1 MRAQACKFSDFVDIS
16 DTFLTT
22 GDKEENSVVTP
33 ASRDLQSLSTAGGA
47 ELESGDLPL
56 SIDKFLISAE
66 QKKDPSLLRCRNDS
80 LGPPHYRFTKDPADH
95 CQFEGGLSFIC
106 YIALSHLTYLTP
118 YLFPHR
124 RLRDSS
130 PSSPCMQV
138 VCGGDRLFFP
148 EVGAYKKPT
157 KRLLICPLRYRSLDH
172 HNFNR
177 MSSEDPF
184 QEPVDTLRRTIL
196 STLHQPPPPPAPTPT
211 RAHALDPEVNNSS
224 SPPAVVCPM
233 VRSTLFSGAAG
244 DCKGFLL
251 QCSITFATYPSVY
264 SSDSAKIGYVIS
276 CLTGSALRWAESV
289 WSQAGPAVSS
299 FSAFARHFME
309 VFGRT
314 DHESSAGEELYN
326 FRQNDLSVHEYTI
339 RFRTL
344 AAASGWNE
352 KALVTTFHQGLEPN
366 LRLMLAPYDDSIGLE
381 RFIQLSLRCSAR
393 VTSYSLSPSST
404 ATNVPRPPEPLSP
417 LVTHP
422 EHMEINRR
430 RLTPQERQHRITKG
444 LCLYCGQSTHL
455 LKDCPLRPPRPVVST
470 ILPMSE
476 NMQPFS
482 TPVTLTANDVSISVA
497 ALIDSG
503 SAGNFIAGYLARR
516 LKIETF
522 PTELIYRVQSI
533 TGKPLSE
540 RDVRRRAGPVGV
552 RVGLCHKEE
561 MSFLVLEGSKMD
573 LVLGRPWLARHE
585 PILSWGTG
593 EILKWGSQCWP
604 ECFPNLPLQP
614 SRHLQVCTTS
624 IESPI
629 DKQSIEIP
637 TEYTD
642 FQDVFCPRRAADL
655 PPHRPWDCAI
665 DLLPDAQVPKGRI
678 YPLSIP
684 ETKAMEEYI
693 QEALAHGYIRPST
706 SPAAS
711 SFFFVAKKDGGLRP
725 CIDYRALNKVTIPFK
740 YPLPL
745 VPAALEKLRG
755 AKVFTKLDLRSA
767 YNLVRI
773 RQGDEWKTA
782 FITPTGHYEYLV
794 MLYGLANAP
803 SIFQD
808 FMHEIFRE
816 YLDKFLVIYID
827 DILIYSPSL
836 QDHRLHVR
844 KVLSKLREFHL
855 FLKAEKCTFH
865 QSHTQFLGYH
875 IDASGVSMDNSKI
888 EAIVNWPA
896 PSTVKE
902 GKPRTLTWTPEA
914 TLAFERLKEAFTSAP
929 ILVHP
934 DPQKPFVV
942 EVDASTT
949 GVGAILSQQQGN
961 PPQLKPELLA
971 IKLALE
977 EWRHWLEG
985 SIHPFQLSISY
996 RPGSKNVRAD
1006 ALSRIHTPD
1015 EEPETTEPILPQHM
1029 FVCPIQWVTP
1039 PAAADP
1045 APAPPPG
1052 CPPNLRFVPEAER
1065 IPLIHTTHTSLGT
1078 GHPGTNR
1085 TLSLLKNQFWW
1096 PRMEQDVQRYVRGC
1110 RECTMSRT
1118 PRHLPAGKLLPLPT
1132 PNRPWSHLG
1141 VDFITDLPA
1150 SEGNTCV
1157 LIIVDR
1163 FSKFCRLIPLKGLPT
1178 AWETAQVLFN
1188 QVFRTY
1194 GLPEDIVSDRG
1205 PQFISRVWRAFF
1217 RLLGVTI
1224 SLSSGYHL
1232 QANGQTERKIQE
1244 VGRFLRTFCHDHQ
1257 DTWNQYLG
1265 WAEYAQNSL
1274 RQATTG
1280 LTPFQC
1286 MLGYQPPLFPWS
1298 GEPSDVPTVDYW
1310 FRESERRAVRRHQ
1323 TNADTRRSNAP
1334 AYQVGQKVWLSTR
1347 DLRLRLPCR
1356 KLSPRFVGPFNI
1368 VEQINPVTYRLQLP
1382 SHYRIHPTFHVSLLK
1397 PCHDP
1402 LVLPTEPGGEE
1413 PPPPMVVEEGTIY
1426 KVKEVLDSRRCGGQ
1440 LQYLLDWEGY
1450 GPEERSWVPRED
1462 VLDDMLLQEF
1472 HTAHPERPAPRGR
1485 GRPPRRRR
1493 GPASGGGP
1501 GGGGNVTPTPGST
1514 FTDSQR
1520 SKSPV
1525 Y

>member
-1 MRAQACKFSDFVDIS
+1 SSD
-16 DTFLTT
+16 L
-22 GDKEENSVVTP
+22 NS
-33 ASRDLQSLSTAGGA
+33 
-47 ELESGDLPL
+47 
-56 SIDKFLISAE
+56 
-66 QKKDPSLLRCRNDS
+66 
-80 LGPPHYRFTKDPADH
+80 
-95 CQFEGGLSFIC
+95 
-106 YIALSHLTYLTP
+106 
-118 YLFPHR
+118 
-124 RLRDSS
+124 
-130 PSSPCMQV
+130 
-138 VCGGDRLFFP
+138 
-148 EVGAYKKPT
+148 
-157 KRLLICPLRYRSLDH
+157 
-172 HNFNR
+172 FNS

-184 QEPVDTLRRTIL
+184 QELVDVLRRTLL
-196 STLHQPPPPPAPTPT
+196 STHHQPPPPPAVTPPQ
-211 RAHALDPEVNNSS
+211 AHASNPEVNNSAS
-224 SPPAVVCPM
+224 SPAVVCPM
-233 VRSTLFSGAAG
+233 VRSTPFSGAAG

-251 QCSITFATYPSVY
+251 QCSITFATYPNVY
-264 SSDSAKIGYVIS
+264 SSDNAKIGYVIS
-276 CLTGSALRWAESV
+276 CLTGSALRWAESI

-299 FSAFARHFME
+299 YSAFAQHFME

-326 FRQNDLSVHEYTI
+326 FRQNDLSVQEYTI

-352 KALVTTFHQGLEPN
+352 KALVTTFRQGLEPH

-393 VTSYSLSPSST
+393 VASYNLCSFGT
-404 ATNVPRPPEPLSP
+404 ATNTPRPPEPLSP
-417 LVTHP
+417 PVTSP
-422 EHMEINRR
+422 EPMEINRR
-430 RLTPQERQHRITKG
+430 RLTPQERQHRFAKG

-482 TPVTLTANDVSISVA
+482 TPVTLTANDVSISVT

-503 SAGNFIAGYLARR
+503 SAGNFIAGHLARR
-516 LKIETF
+516 LKIKTF
-522 PTELIYRVQSI
+522 PTELIYQVQSI

-540 RDVRRRAGPVGV
+540 REVRRRTGPVGV
-552 RVGLCHKEE
+552 WVGLFHKEE

-614 SRHLQVCTTS
+614 VRRLQVCTTS

-629 DKQSIEIP
+629 EKQSIVIP
-637 TEYTD
+637 TEYSD
-642 FQDVFCPRRAADL
+642 FQDVFCPRRAAGL

-665 DLLPDAQVPKGRI
+665 DLLPDALVPKGRI

-684 ETKAMEEYI
+684 ETRAMEEYI
-693 QEALAHGYIRPST
+693 KEALAHGYIRPST

-782 FITPTGHYEYLV
+782 FLTPTGHYEYLV
-794 MLYGLANAP
+794 MPYGLANAP
-803 SIFQD
+803 SVFQD

-836 QDHRLHVR
+836 QEHRLHVR

-875 IDASGVSMDNSKI
+875 IDASGVSMDNSKV

-902 GKPRTLTWTPEA
+902 LQRFLGFSNFYRRFIDNFSILASPLTSLLKGKPRTLTWTPEA
-914 TLAFERLKEAFTSAP
+914 THAFERLKKAFTSAP

-934 DPQKPFVV
+934 DPQRPFVV

-949 GVGAILSQQQGN
+949 GVGAILSQQQGD
-961 PPQLKPELLA
+961 PPQLKPCAYFSKKFNPAEKNYDIGNRELLG

-985 SIHPFQLSISY
+985 SIHQFQVLTDHKNLQYLCDAKRLNPRQARWALFFTRFQFSISY

-1006 ALSRIHTPD
+1006 ALSRIHGPD
-1015 EEPETTEPILPQHM
+1015 EEPEPTESILPQHM

-1052 CPPNLRFVPEAER
+1052 CPPRLRFVPEVER

-1085 TLSLLKNQFWW
+1085 TLSLLKDQFWW
-1096 PRMEQDVQRYVRGC
+1096 PRMERDVQRYVRGC
-1110 RECTMSRT
+1110 RECAMSRT
-1118 PRHLPAGKLLPLPT
+1118 PRHLPVGKLLPLPT

-1157 LIIVDR
+1157 LVIIDR
-1163 FSKFCRLIPLKGLPT
+1163 FSKFCRLVPLKGLPT

-1217 RLLGVTI
+1217 RLLGVTV
-1224 SLSSGYHL
+1224 SLSSGYHP
-1232 QANGQTERKIQE
+1232 QTNGQTERKIQE
-1244 VGRFLRTFCHDHQ
+1244 VGRFLRTFCHGHQ

-1274 RQATTG
+1274 RQTTTG

-1298 GEPSDVPTVDYW
+1298 GEPSDVPAVDYW
-1310 FRESERRAVRRHQ
+1310 FRESERVWDEAHQHLQRAVRRHQ

-1334 AYQVGQKVWLSTR
+1334 TYQIGQKVWLSTR
-1347 DLRLRLPCR
+1347 DLRLRLPCK
-1356 KLSPRFVGPFNI
+1356 KLSPRFVGPFII

-1397 PCHDP
+1397 PCYDP
-1402 LVLPTEPGGEE
+1402 LVPPTEPGEEE

-1426 KVKEVLDSRRCGGQ
+1426 KVKEILDSRRRGGQ

-1462 VLDDMLLQEF
+1462 VLDDIVL
-1472 HTAHPERPAPRGR
+1472 HPEAGVGHHGVEEVQPREGGLEGGAPPSLTRNDHNHR
-1485 GRPPRRRR
+1485 
-1493 GPASGGGP
+1493 SID
-1501 GGGGNVTPTPGST
+1501 ST
-1514 FTDSQR
+1514 HL
-1520 SKSPV
+1520 
-1525 Y
+1525 

>member
-1 MRAQACKFSDFVDIS
+1 
-16 DTFLTT
+16 
-22 GDKEENSVVTP
+22 
-33 ASRDLQSLSTAGGA
+33 
-47 ELESGDLPL
+47 
-56 SIDKFLISAE
+56 
-66 QKKDPSLLRCRNDS
+66 
-80 LGPPHYRFTKDPADH
+80 
-95 CQFEGGLSFIC
+95 
-106 YIALSHLTYLTP
+106 
-118 YLFPHR
+118 
-124 RLRDSS
+124 SS
-130 PSSPCMQV
+130 
-138 VCGGDRLFFP
+138 
-148 EVGAYKKPT
+148 
-157 KRLLICPLRYRSLDH
+157 DH
-172 HNFNR
+172 HNFDR

-184 QEPVDTLRRTIL
+184 QESVDTLRRTIL
-196 STLHQPPPPPAPTPT
+196 STHHQPPPPPAPTPT
-211 RAHALDPEVNNSS
+211 RAHASNPEVNNSS

-233 VRSTLFSGAAG
+233 VRSTPFSGAAG

-339 RFRTL
+339 
-344 AAASGWNE
+344 SGWNE
-352 KALVTTFHQGLEPN
+352 KALVTTFRQGLEPN
-366 LRLMLAPYDDSIGLE
+366 LHLMLAPYDDSIGLE
-381 RFIQLSLRCSAR
+381 RFIQLYILQPVSFKHCNECSPSLPI
-393 VTSYSLSPSST
+393 LSPWKLIDDVLLRKN
-404 ATNVPRPPEPLSP
+404 ANTNHQGTLFILWTIDSP
-417 LVTHP
+417 V
-422 EHMEINRR
+422 
-430 RLTPQERQHRITKG
+430 KG
-444 LCLYCGQSTHL
+444 LFS
-455 LKDCPLRPPRPVVST
+455 ST

-522 PTELIYRVQSI
+522 PTKLIYRVQSI

-540 RDVRRRAGPVGV
+540 RDGCVWDSVTKRRCPFWYWRAPKWI
-552 RVGLCHKEE
+552 L
-561 MSFLVLEGSKMD
+561 
-573 LVLGRPWLARHE
+573 HE

-593 EILKWGSQCWP
+593 EILNASP
-604 ECFPNLPLQP
+604 TYHSN
-614 SRHLQVCTTS
+614 HHVTS
-624 IESPI
+624 NPI

-637 TEYTD
+637 TEYSD
-642 FQDVFCPRRAADL
+642 FQDVFCPRTAAAL

-782 FITPTGHYEYLV
+782 FITPTGHYEYLI
-794 MLYGLANAP
+794 MPYGLANAP
-803 SIFQD
+803 SVFQD

-855 FLKAEKCTFH
+855 FLMAEKCTFH

-902 GKPRTLTWTPEA
+902 LQRFLGFSNFYRRFINNFSILVSPLTSLLKGKPRTLTWTPEA

-961 PPQLKPELLA
+961 PPQLKPCAYFSRKFNPAEKNYDISNRELLA

-977 EWRHWLEG
+977 EWRH
-985 SIHPFQLSISY
+985 
-996 RPGSKNVRAD
+996 
-1006 ALSRIHTPD
+1006 
-1015 EEPETTEPILPQHM
+1015 
-1029 FVCPIQWVTP
+1029 
-1039 PAAADP
+1039 
-1045 APAPPPG
+1045 
-1052 CPPNLRFVPEAER
+1052 
-1065 IPLIHTTHTSLGT
+1065 
-1078 GHPGTNR
+1078 
-1085 TLSLLKNQFWW
+1085 
-1096 PRMEQDVQRYVRGC
+1096 
-1110 RECTMSRT
+1110 
-1118 PRHLPAGKLLPLPT
+1118 
-1132 PNRPWSHLG
+1132 
-1141 VDFITDLPA
+1141 
-1150 SEGNTCV
+1150 
-1157 LIIVDR
+1157 
-1163 FSKFCRLIPLKGLPT
+1163 
-1178 AWETAQVLFN
+1178 
-1188 QVFRTY
+1188 
-1194 GLPEDIVSDRG
+1194 
-1205 PQFISRVWRAFF
+1205 
-1217 RLLGVTI
+1217 
-1224 SLSSGYHL
+1224 
-1232 QANGQTERKIQE
+1232 
-1244 VGRFLRTFCHDHQ
+1244 
-1257 DTWNQYLG
+1257 
-1265 WAEYAQNSL
+1265 
-1274 RQATTG
+1274 
-1280 LTPFQC
+1280 
-1286 MLGYQPPLFPWS
+1286 
-1298 GEPSDVPTVDYW
+1298 
-1310 FRESERRAVRRHQ
+1310 
-1323 TNADTRRSNAP
+1323 
-1334 AYQVGQKVWLSTR
+1334 
-1347 DLRLRLPCR
+1347 
-1356 KLSPRFVGPFNI
+1356 
-1368 VEQINPVTYRLQLP
+1368 
-1382 SHYRIHPTFHVSLLK
+1382 
-1397 PCHDP
+1397 
-1402 LVLPTEPGGEE
+1402 
-1413 PPPPMVVEEGTIY
+1413 
-1426 KVKEVLDSRRCGGQ
+1426 
-1440 LQYLLDWEGY
+1440 
-1450 GPEERSWVPRED
+1450 
-1462 VLDDMLLQEF
+1462 
-1472 HTAHPERPAPRGR
+1472 
-1485 GRPPRRRR
+1485 
-1493 GPASGGGP
+1493 
-1501 GGGGNVTPTPGST
+1501 
-1514 FTDSQR
+1514 
-1520 SKSPV
+1520 
-1525 Y
+1525 